1 MDNPS
6 GKDLPEIL
14 FIPSLVSMRQRGFD
28 LDGLLHMQTAAVR
41 LAAQLIQHQLVSK
54 DSVTVGELRLI
65 IEKILSGS
73 SPASADLQD
82 VTPGHIAGYMQ
93 SKIMLQTSTPK
104 HLLEEAWTLKNTP
117 LNPESFTPEQ
127 QEILTRWLAHD
138 LLELRFSA
146 ATLETLT
153 PGLAKIIRDNT
164 SKIESTFVHAK
175 ALRAILQARFTP
187 AGSLDQEPD
196 PIGDQ

>member
-1 MDNPS
+1 MDNTS
-6 GKDLPEIL
+6 GKDLPGIL

-28 LDGLLHMQTAAVR
+28 LDGLLHVQTAAVR
-41 LAAQLIQHQLVSK
+41 LAAQLIQHKMVSQ

-65 IEKILSGS
+65 IEKILSGPS
-73 SPASADLQD
+73 RVSADLQE
-82 VTPGHIAGYMQ
+82 VSPGHIAGYMQ

-117 LNPESFTPEQ
+117 LNPASFSPEQ

-138 LLELRFSA
+138 LLELRISA

-175 ALRAILQARFTP
+175 ALRAVLQSKFTP
-187 AGSLDQEPD
+187 AGPVDQD
-196 PIGDQ
+196 PEQIGDQ